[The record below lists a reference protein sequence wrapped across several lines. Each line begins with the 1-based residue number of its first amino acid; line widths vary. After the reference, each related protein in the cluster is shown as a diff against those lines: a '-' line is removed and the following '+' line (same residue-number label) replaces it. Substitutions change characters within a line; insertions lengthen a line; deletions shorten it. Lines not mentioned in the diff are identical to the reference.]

1 MRLEWVNNDKV
12 IVTYRVEFQTKFES
26 DHWNFVKQY
35 KTLEQ
40 AQKRAAEF
48 KSISPNTTKIR
59 VVKYT
64 QTIEIINTEN
74 GEAKDDNGN

>member
-1 MRLEWVNNDKV
+1 MRLEWINNDKV
-12 IVTYRVEFQTKFES
+12 IVIYRVEFQTKFES

-40 AQKRAAEF
+40 AQKRATEF

-59 VVKYT
+59 IVKYT
-64 QTIEIINTEN
+64 QIIETISTEY
-74 GEAKDDNGN
+74 GEVDND

>member
-12 IVTYRVEFQTKFES
+12 IVTYRVEFQTEFES

-35 KTLEQ
+35 KTFEQ

-48 KSISPNTTKIR
+48 KCLTPNTTKVRI
-59 VVKYT
+59 VKYT
-64 QTIEIINTEN
+64 QIIEIINTEY
-74 GEAKDDNGN
+74 GEVDHD

>member
-26 DHWNFVKQY
+26 SHWNFVKQY

-40 AQKRAAEF
+40 AQKSCEVRN
-48 KSISPNTTKIR
+48 KSGYLGRDQSN
-59 VVKYT
+59 V
-64 QTIEIINTEN
+64 
-74 GEAKDDNGN
+74 

>member
-12 IVTYRVEFQTKFES
+12 IVTYRVEQTKFES
-26 DHWNFVKQY
+26 DHWNFVMQY

-48 KSISPNTTKIR
+48 KSISPKTTKVRI
-59 VVKYT
+59 VKYT
-64 QTIEIINTEN
+64 QIIEIINTEY
-74 GEAKDDNGN
+74 GEVDND